1 MKFDRDEMLVFLRSG
16 VCRVVFTKVNGEE
29 RDMRCTL
36 VRDMIPSDQTPKTA
50 DDESVG
56 TVAPTDVIRV
66 FDLNA
71 NGWRSFKVANVTN
84 FTTE

>member
-1 MKFDRDEMLVFLRSG
+1 MTREDMLVHLRSG

-36 VRDMIPSDQTPKTA
+36 VRDMIPNDYAPKTTH
-50 DDESVG
+50 DDDAVQPSL
-56 TVAPTDVIRV
+56 DVIRV

-71 NGWRSFKVANVTN
+71 GGWRSFKVANVTK
-84 FTTE
+84 FELE